1 MSGSG
6 SPADRTGVE
15 DTNTNLDTPASAS
28 GDVAADASGSGDAN
42 LSADASSASGEKKPD
57 AKDAPKPTLADV
69 VKTAAEANGEGKSST
84 PANDGKD
91 KPEGTPDPAKAE
103 APHDPKD
110 DEKLPFHNHP
120 RWKQVIGENAD
131 FRKQI
136 ETLAPQAEQYEKI
149 QSFMDQHHLSHD
161 EVGELF
167 VVGAMA
173 KAGDPRALQRIDE
186 FRDRLAT
193 AIGEKLPQD
202 IQDRVD
208 SGEITEAAGKELSR
222 LRAKDAK
229 ATADADRNRQQSDED
244 RQRQAASD
252 HAAACQAATVRWE
265 TEARKTDPDFAKKE
279 NAIARYS
286 RAFVQ
291 ERGFPKT
298 VDEAVQIVK
307 DAYAE
312 VNKDLGAIIPAKKP
326 VSHVPSTP
334 SSHGAKTKPKNL
346 LEAVTQAAAQ

>member
-1 MSGSG
+1 MSGTG
-6 SPADRTGVE
+6 SPADQQDKVI
-15 DTNTNLDTPASAS
+15 DTANADAQASANADAKSDTPA
-28 GDVAADASGSGDAN
+28 SGDAN
-42 LSADASSASGEKKPD
+42 LSADASSASGEKTPD
-57 AKDAPKPTLADV
+57 AKDAPKATLADV

-84 PANDGKD
+84 PANDGKA
-91 KPEGTPDPAKAE
+91 KPEGTPDPAKAD

-131 FRKQI
+131 YRKKL
-136 ETLAPQAEQYEKI
+136 ETIAPQAEQFEKI

-173 KAGDPRALQRIDE
+173 KAGDPRALERIDAY
-186 FRDRLAT
+186 RDRLAT

-202 IQDRVD
+202 IQDKVD

-222 LRAKDAK
+222 LRAKDAR
-229 ATADADRNRQQSDED
+229 ATADADRTRQQSEED

-265 TEARKTDPDFAKKE
+265 TEARKTDPDFSKKE

-334 SSHGAKTKPKNL
+334 SSHGAKTKPKTL
-346 LEAVTQAAAQ
+346 AEAVAQAANS